1 LITEIALMAV
11 AYNFASTNGFESDF
25 ILKGVVMFLRLLIIL
40 PQLRMSGATQNAPYA
55 PVQFLREVS

>member
-1 LITEIALMAV
+1 MAV